1 MARLSTM
8 PTIPDVEIEDFTTM
22 RWPHPET
29 DPDPESNYRC
39 KSAQVVGNGPE
50 EGVPVGAPRMSP
62 GAVLTNRE
70 LYLQDLIRV
79 PTVLSEHTT
88 LGEAVDLFVGG
99 VEGPVVIVTDET
111 KPLGILTPTH
121 VLRMVTE
128 RVLRMATE
136 ASIGELNDTTM
147 LDIATPCG
155 SLLEENASLSE
166 VAERFVAKDC
176 DELIVVKR
184 DGTLAGVLV
193 ARDLCLLWV

>member
-1 MARLSTM
+1 MS
-8 PTIPDVEIEDFTTM
+8 
-22 RWPHPET
+22 
-29 DPDPESNYRC
+29 
-39 KSAQVVGNGPE
+39 SA
-50 EGVPVGAPRMSP
+50 AL
-62 GAVLTNRE
+62 LTNRE

-79 PTVLSEHTT
+79 PAVLSEHAT

-99 VEGPVVIVTDET
+99 VEGPVVIVTDEN
-111 KPLGILTPTH
+111 KPLGILTPTY

-128 RVLRMATE
+128 RVLRMVTGE
-136 ASIGELNDTTM
+136 STGELSHTTM

-166 VAERFVAKDC
+166 AAERFVAKDC

-184 DGTLAGVLV
+184 DGTLAGVLL

>member
-1 MARLSTM
+1 VARLSTM
-8 PTIPDVEIEDFTTM
+8 PTIPDTEIEDFNTM
-22 RWPHPET
+22 RWPLAET

-39 KSAQVVGNGPE
+39 KSAHVIGDGPE
-50 EGVPVGAPRMSP
+50 EGGPVGAPRMSS
-62 GAVLTNRE
+62 AALLTNRE

-79 PTVLSEHTT
+79 PAVLSEHAT

-99 VEGPVVIVTDET
+99 VEGPVVIVTDEN
-111 KPLGILTPTH
+111 KPLGILTPTY

-128 RVLRMATE
+128 RVLRMVTGE
-136 ASIGELNDTTM
+136 STGELSHTTM

-166 VAERFVAKDC
+166 AAERFVAKDC

-184 DGTLAGVLV
+184 DGTLAGVLL